1 MAESNRIRQ
10 IDIVKGI
17 AIVLVVIGHS
27 IPDAMAVGGIVNP
40 YVRLLH
46 SIIYSFHMPL
56 FFIISGY
63 FLNTDHVKGRTG
75 QLIWKKFNRL
85 MVPYFFVGL
94 VYAPFKLLLSK
105 FANDPLK
112 VGDIWKILMGKNP
125 DGELWFLYSLFIIS
139 LVIYILRLKVNI
151 SMLMVSFFVALIS
164 YWEPVLPAGILFFQ
178 FFVVLGMYVRQNHPK
193 WIRNISGRIVI
204 CSLIAFIILNFFFYK
219 GVHFPIK
226 LFSGVFG
233 SILSIYVAQFLGEIR
248 ESRVI
253 YMIELAGK
261 YCMEIYLLSDIIKV
275 PIRILLWSKLHLY
288 YTTLLCCTLI
298 STIVLVLVKRY
309 ITRNWVVVNWLL
321 FGDKSGY
328 KNIGGGS

>member
-1 MAESNRIRQ
+1 MAESDRIRQ

-17 AIVLVVIGHS
+17 AIILVVIGHS
-27 IPDAMAVGGIVNP
+27 IPDAMAVGGIANP

-63 FLNTDHVKGRTG
+63 FLKTDHMEGIG

-94 VYAPFKLLLSK
+94 TYAPFKFLLSK

-112 VGDIWKILMGKNP
+112 VGDMWKILIGKNP

-139 LVIYILRLKVNI
+139 SVIYILRLKINV
-151 SMLMVSFFVALIS
+151 SVLMVSFFVALIS

-178 FFVVLGMYVRQNHPK
+178 FFVVLGMYVRQNHPECVS
-193 WIRNISGRIVI
+193 NISGGLVMS
-204 CSLIAFIILNFFFYK
+204 SLIAFVILNVFFYER
-219 GVHFPIK
+219 VHFPIK

-233 SILSIYVAQFLGEIR
+233 SILSIYVAQFLGGIR
-248 ESRVI
+248 ENRVV

-261 YCMEIYLLSDIIKV
+261 YCMEIYILSDIIKV

-298 STIVLVLVKRY
+298 STTIPILVKRY
-309 ITRNWVVVNWLL
+309 VTGNWGMINWLL

-328 KNIGGGS
+328 KNISGNS